1 MILLMLQ
8 FHTEKRDYVIIDAPG
23 HKEFLKNMISGAASA
38 EAALL
43 IIDAN
48 EGIQEQSKRHG
59 YILSF

>member
-1 MILLMLQ
+1 
-8 FHTEKRDYVIIDAPG
+8 
-23 HKEFLKNMISGAASA
+23 MISGAASA

-59 YILSF
+59 YILSLLGMQRPLCVSE